1 MKIHNT
7 YALMQGIEKYVVGGA
22 VPGLTSVVWHD
33 DQNLACTDGAT
44 IHLPRPNA
52 LWSDKEL
59 LLWRY
64 KAEHELGHED
74 VRNSSPHWKEVMEVE
89 RKKPEYKDDGFLWH
103 ISNIISDHVQ
113 EHNRVGEM
121 AGRDEVLLS
130 GRKEFLDTMV
140 FKDFAA
146 RAKDKVEAVGR
157 ALFLWDSEA
166 RKQWNVN
173 INVPKQDKDVN
184 DYVALIKTAGVDV
197 TKLTN
202 ERQVFAAAVK
212 IRELFKK
219 DEELEKQLKEAYP
232 QPGDGEGKEGGKEGK
247 GKGKAESKTIVAKAK
262 SFIPNPHGWQ
272 KNASKRDYKYSDA
285 QGTYQPRTPKPL
297 DGGNARYRG
306 RGASLSGHIMERV
319 KRTNL
324 PAKVRAYLMAMKRE
338 KWSTGYRAGRL
349 DTGRLT
355 DVLRNKEDIFRQRE
369 DVVLVNSA
377 VSLLVDCSGSMSGEK
392 YYQACAAA
400 VMLAEALQ
408 GIGVR
413 LEVAGFTELSEQSLI
428 HDVWTPFGQ
437 RFNRERVMEGMGRMA
452 ENMANNADGENILYA
467 YHRLKQQ
474 KEARKI
480 LIVLNDGQPA
490 ASGPKGATMDIGRFT
505 KNVTETIE
513 KDKGVLLVGL
523 GIEGHNP
530 KGFYKNA
537 YCVDYGQALEPVL
550 LNIVKDAVLR
560 SV

>member
-33 DQNLACTDGAT
+33 NQDLAFTDGST
-44 IHLPRPNA
+44 IHLPRPNS
-52 LWSDKEL
+52 LWTDKEL

-74 VRNSSPHWKEVMEVE
+74 ARNSSPHWKTVMEEE

-103 ISNIISDHVQ
+103 INNIVEDHVQ

-121 AGRDEVLLS
+121 VGRDEVLLE
-130 GRKEFLDTMV
+130 GRKEFLNTMV
-140 FKDFAA
+140 FKDFATPS
-146 RAKDKVEAVGR
+146 KDKVEAVGR
-157 ALFLWDSEA
+157 ALFIWDSEH
-166 RKQWNVN
+166 RKVWNPLVSVPAVDKQVEEYVKLLTEKSGVN
-173 INVPKQDKDVN
+173 P
-184 DYVALIKTAGVDV
+184 

-202 ERQVFAAAVK
+202 SKQVFDASVK
-212 IRELFKK
+212 IRKLFEQDKELS
-219 DEELEKQLKEAYP
+219 EQLKKAFPAPGEE
-232 QPGDGEGKEGGKEGK
+232 GDGKDGKDGKK
-247 GKGKAESKTIVAKAK
+247 KGKAESKEIRAKAK

-272 KNASKRDYKYSDA
+272 KNASKREYSYKDS
-285 QGTYQPRTPKPL
+285 QGVYQPRTPRPM
-297 DGGNARYRG
+297 DGRGRG
-306 RGASLSGHIMERV
+306 RGAGLSGHVMERV

-355 DVLRNKEDIFRQRE
+355 DVLRNKEDIFRRKE

-413 LEVAGFTELSEQSLI
+413 LEVAGFTELGGPTGLI
-428 HDVWTPFGQ
+428 HDLWTPFGQ
-437 RFNRERVMEGMGRMA
+437 RFNRERVLEGMGRMA

-490 ASGPKGATMDIGRFT
+490 ASGPDGATMDIGQFT
-505 KNVTETIE
+505 KNVTETID

-523 GIEGHNP
+523 GVEGYNP
-530 KGFYKNA
+530 KRFYKNA
-537 YCVDYGQALEPVL
+537 YCVNYGEALEPVL